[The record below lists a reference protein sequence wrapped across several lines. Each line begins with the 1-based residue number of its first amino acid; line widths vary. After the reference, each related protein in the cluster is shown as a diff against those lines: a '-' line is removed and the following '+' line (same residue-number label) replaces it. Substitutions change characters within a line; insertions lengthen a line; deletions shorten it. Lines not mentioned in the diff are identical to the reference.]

1 MCSVRMDDDEH
12 ALVATA
18 AKAVGVT
25 VAGFFAKAALKEA
38 HDPHTSAAA
47 IAGRRETVIKL
58 FTARRHLAQ
67 IGNNLNQLTRAVN
80 SGGRPTDIQ
89 LDAVLDSVR
98 RASARVQDAT
108 DQLLED
114 G

>member
-1 MCSVRMDDDEH
+1 MCSVRMNDAEH

-18 AKAVGVT
+18 ARAVGVT
-25 VAGFFAKAALKEA
+25 VAGFFARAALRAA

-47 IAGRRETVIKL
+47 IAGRRETVVEL
-58 FTARRHLAQ
+58 FAARRHLGQ
-67 IGNNLNQLTRAVN
+67 IGNNLNQLTRAIN
-80 SGGRPTDIQ
+80 SGAQPPDAE
-89 LDAVLDSVR
+89 LDAVLVAVR

-114 G
+114 S